1 MAAFRL
7 LAVALLRLRRRAL
20 PSEPG
25 AHRGPWSGP
34 PIRGALVGCVGRN
47 KCVENMHCVCY
58 CLHMD
63 ERLHPRL
70 AKNLLRRI
78 LQEGVVT
85 YAVPHALERL
95 RQRKISMV
103 DCENVMRGGVVEEPE
118 WESGAWRY
126 RIRTR
131 RIALVVQFL
140 SESEVL
146 VVTAW
151 RSG

>member
-1 MAAFRL
+1 
-7 LAVALLRLRRRAL
+7 
-20 PSEPG
+20 
-25 AHRGPWSGP
+25 
-34 PIRGALVGCVGRN
+34 
-47 KCVENMHCVCY
+47 
-58 CLHMD
+58 MD